1 MDNQPEA
8 GLSARLSFGL
18 AASFAIEE
26 RLATVMHIG
35 IHEPGQ
41 SWMTS
46 RVFHYHLAAL
56 ACFLGLSIWRNWAP
70 FIEPRFWAEEAQIY
84 LHAVQHAD
92 WVDVLSF
99 TANSNYQ
106 LAANVLAK
114 LSTYA
119 PLVYAPFVTT
129 YLSVAVASILVVV
142 VAQVAIERGVHPLLL
157 LLAVGCL
164 ALAPMSYEVFAS
176 ATNIQWY
183 CGAIVLMLLALR
195 LQSRR
200 WVVFAC
206 VCSFLCGL
214 SGLPSVILMPAFIA
228 VGVVRKS
235 RPHLLLA
242 VILLACVA
250 VQAYVLL
257 ATGTGGRQFTTSARL
272 LLLPVALHSML
283 GLVMTPFV
291 VKAIGTVALDWPNFI
306 AIGMLCATLT
316 LVLIRSTDSRNRI
329 DVVLILAA
337 GIGAA
342 VVQTF
347 GALGD
352 PYFLL
357 GGEANGGRYY
367 LVSTSALILT
377 IMLASVHR
385 PRAMACVLGLS
396 LLVQAVASYS
406 PAWRLFNTG
415 PAWAEEVAKCQV
427 DPCQLVVWPGMQ
439 VSLSPSAFPH

>member
-1 MDNQPEA
+1 
-8 GLSARLSFGL
+8 
-18 AASFAIEE
+18 
-26 RLATVMHIG
+26 
-35 IHEPGQ
+35 
-41 SWMTS
+41 MTS
-46 RVFHYHLAAL
+46 RLFLNQLAAL
-56 ACFLGLSIWRNWAP
+56 ACFLALSIWRNSAP

-92 WVDVLSF
+92 WVEVLSF

-114 LSTYA
+114 LSSYA

-129 YLSVAVASILVVV
+129 YLSVAIASVLVVLF
-142 VAQVAIERGVHPLLL
+142 AQVAVERGIHPLLL
-157 LLAVGCL
+157 LLSVGCL

-183 CGAIVLMLLALR
+183 CGAIVLTLLALR

-200 WVVFAC
+200 SVAFAC
-206 VCSFLCGL
+206 VCALLCGL
-214 SGLPSVILMPAFIA
+214 SGLPSVILMPAFVA
-228 VGVVRKS
+228 VGVLRKS
-235 RPHLLLA
+235 RPHMLLA

-250 VQAYVLL
+250 LQVYVLL
-257 ATGTGGRQFTTSARL
+257 ATGTGGRLFTTSPRL
-272 LLLPVALHSML
+272 LLLPVALHSVL
-283 GLVMTPFV
+283 GFVMTPFV
-291 VKAIGTVALDWPNFI
+291 VKAIGTVALDWHNFI
-306 AIGMLCATLT
+306 AIGMLCASLM
-316 LVLIRSTDSRNRI
+316 VVFISSTDSRHRV
-329 DVVLILAA
+329 DVLIVLTA
-337 GIGAA
+337 GMFAA

-367 LVSTSALILT
+367 LVSTCALILA

-385 PRAMACVLGLS
+385 PGAMACVLGLS

-406 PAWRLFNTG
+406 PAWRLFSTG
-415 PAWAEEVAKCQV
+415 PAWADEVAKCQS
-427 DPCQLVVWPGMQ
+427 DPCQLTVWPGMQ
-439 VSLSPSAFPH
+439 VSLSPSAFPR